1 MCFSQT
7 VAADTFLT
15 PGADFGLTHLN
26 SWRIRLR
33 KRFDRR
39 SWSCEWLSRS
49 ALFWLLSAALIPLV
63 HQFRMTDPSQR
74 GSTLIEQAS
83 DELMEE
89 VRTRVAAVLD

>member
-1 MCFSQT
+1 MGGGTQMHG
-7 VAADTFLT
+7 VVLM
-15 PGADFGLTHLN
+15 
-26 SWRIRLR
+26 
-33 KRFDRR
+33 
-39 SWSCEWLSRS
+39 
-49 ALFWLLSAALIPLV
+49 